1 MEVQTPHETLTLD
14 DIPNELL
21 YIILDLCDYDSKLNI
36 SLVNHHFKA
45 LVDSR
50 VETEHRNLFS
60 EKIEK
65 PIGSKITELKI
76 AHISNQFYDL
86 VNENDGSKTT
96 TDYLNLGDNGHP
108 DRMSIFNINVEYSN
122 ELIFQICSY
131 NTFTDERDKL
141 MKRIGD
147 KSGPNSR
154 LIILDF
160 QTIFNELLDHIT
172 HQVHRR
178 KNSVTKFELEEHV
191 YFYYSD
197 DKGVLRDRLTHTNLS
212 IK

>member
-1 MEVQTPHETLTLD
+1 MEVPTLEIRNLD

-45 LVDSR
+45 LVDLR
-50 VETEHRNLFS
+50 VETEHRKLFS

-96 TDYLNLGDNGHP
+96 TDYLNLGENGFS
-108 DRMSIFNINVEYSN
+108 DRMSIFNIIVEYSN

-131 NTFTDERDKL
+131 NVFTDERDKL
-141 MKRIGD
+141 MKRMGD

-154 LIILDF
+154 LIMLDL
-160 QTIFNELLDHIT
+160 QTIFTELLIHIT
-172 HQVHRR
+172 YQVHRR
-178 KNSVTKFELEEHV
+178 KNPVTKFELEENL
-191 YFYYSD
+191 YCNYSA
-197 DKGVLRDRLTHTNLS
+197 DRGIIRCNHIHANLS
-212 IK
+212 IY